1 MIEEDRIHAEVGEG
15 LATGG
20 FLKEGEGAGLAT
32 GGYLEYE
39 AEEIVEPVV
48 PETTVTEPTGGIA
61 KKIPRIA
68 GKLKA
73 WNGTEW
79 VSVIPKVFSKLE
91 TWVPVKAMMFDGIEW
106 CSV

>member
-1 MIEEDRIHAEVGEG
+1 LTDDEYIHAEVGEG

-20 FLKEGEGAGLAT
+20 ILKEGEGAGLAT

-39 AEEIVEPVV
+39 AEAEIIIPPVV
-48 PETTVTEPTGGIA
+48 ETPQVPGGGIA

-68 GKLKA
+68 GILKA
-73 WNGTEW
+73 WNGIEW
-79 VSVIPKVFSKLE
+79 TTVTTKVFSN
-91 TWVPVKAMMFDGIEW
+91 TGAWIPAKAMMFNGIEW